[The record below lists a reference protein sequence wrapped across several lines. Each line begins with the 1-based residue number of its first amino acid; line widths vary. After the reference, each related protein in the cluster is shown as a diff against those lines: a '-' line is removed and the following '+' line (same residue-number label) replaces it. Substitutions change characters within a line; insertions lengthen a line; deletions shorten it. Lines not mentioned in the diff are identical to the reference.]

1 MGRRWSCEQR
11 VDGGGELRGA
21 HRKAKATDEKEEEE
35 EEEEECEEEE
45 DEQEA
50 VM

>member
-1 MGRRWSCEQR
+1 MDGRVSTGF
-11 VDGGGELRGA
+11 DGGGELRGA

-35 EEEEECEEEE
+35 EEECEEEE

>member
-1 MGRRWSCEQR
+1 MDGRVSTGF
-11 VDGGGELRGA
+11 DGGDELRGA

-35 EEEEECEEEE
+35 EEEECEEEE